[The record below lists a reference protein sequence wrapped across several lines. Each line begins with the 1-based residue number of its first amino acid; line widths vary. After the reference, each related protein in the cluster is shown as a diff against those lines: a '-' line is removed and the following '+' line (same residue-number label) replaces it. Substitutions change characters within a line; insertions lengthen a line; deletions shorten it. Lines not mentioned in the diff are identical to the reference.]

1 MNKIKL
7 VTFDLDGTLVDSGST
22 IYKATIA
29 TFEKLGM
36 KVYLPK
42 DELDKRIGAHFA
54 DIFNDLNIQVD
65 DLEYFIKV
73 YKTVYFDFIS
83 DSTLY
88 PGVIELLEYL
98 HHNNY
103 KIALLTTKAQGQA
116 ELILEHFKLT
126 KYFAFIMG
134 RRPGIM
140 HKPSPEPLL
149 IISETLK
156 VKPEET
162 LMVGDTELDIQCGKS
177 ALALTCGVS
186 YGYRTES
193 LLEKENPDYLIHS
206 ILQLKEI
213 F

>member
-7 VTFDLDGTLVDSGST
+7 VTFDLDGTLIDSGST
-22 IYKATIA
+22 IYKATIS

-36 KVYLPK
+36 KVNLPK
-42 DELDKRIGAHFA
+42 NELDKRIGAHFA
-54 DIFNDLNIQVD
+54 DIFNELNIQVD
-65 DLEYFIKV
+65 DIEYFIKV
-73 YKTVYFDFIS
+73 YKTLYFDYID

-88 PGVIELLEYL
+88 SGVVEILEHLYN
-98 HHNNY
+98 NNY

-126 KYFAFIMG
+126 KYFDYIMG

-177 ALALTCGVS
+177 ASAQTCGVS
-186 YGYRTES
+186 YGYRSE
-193 LLEKENPDYLIHS
+193 LQLKREAPDYLVNS

-213 F
+213 L

>member
-7 VTFDLDGTLVDSGST
+7 VIFDLDGTLIDSGST

-36 KVYLPK
+36 KVNLPK
-42 DELDKRIGAHFA
+42 NELDKRIGAHFA
-54 DIFNDLNIQVD
+54 DIFNELNIQVD
-65 DLEYFIKV
+65 DIEYFIKV
-73 YKTVYFDFIS
+73 YKTLYFDYID

-88 PGVIELLEYL
+88 SGVVEILEHLYN
-98 HHNNY
+98 NNY

-126 KYFAFIMG
+126 KYFDYIMG

-177 ALALTCGVS
+177 ASAQTCGVS
-186 YGYRTES
+186 YGYRSE
-193 LLEKENPDYLIHS
+193 LQLKREAPDYLVNS
-206 ILQLKEI
+206 VLQLKEI
-213 F
+213 L